1 MTPSINNPFLDYHN
15 ILNHLI
21 PSGTVKI
28 TTKSSFVQHIPVRH
42 GGKNSLKNTHP
53 DLVDFSA
60 NIAPAGISSSVMK
73 SLQKNLD
80 IIQTY
85 PDLHSTELLSKLKK
99 YTHLPKSNLIVGNGA
114 IEIIYN
120 FCSAFLSEKT
130 KVLIH
135 IPTFQ
140 EYETAAKLNDCNI
153 SFFKVINLSE
163 TIDDF
168 LLQIPRNGCVFL
180 CNPNNPTG
188 KLLRKKHLLQII
200 KTAKKLSSIVFV
212 DECFIEL
219 VPESNESVISYVQKY
234 DNLFVLR
241 SLTKS
246 FGLPGLRIGY
256 AAGSKQMVEILQ
268 KIKIPWSVNS
278 LAQRA
283 AIVSLQNNSNL
294 AKSKII
300 IKKELAYLINTIS
313 KLPGF
318 ECYDSTTNFVLIKTK
333 QDSATIQQKLFK
345 ENILIRDCRNFR
357 GLDDHHIRI
366 AVKSHKNNVKLVH
379 AMERLV

>member
-1 MTPSINNPFLDYHN
+1 MTLSINNPFLDYHN

-28 TTKSSFVQHIPVRH
+28 TTKLPFVRHIPVRH
-42 GGKNSLKNTHP
+42 GGKNSLKNISA

-60 NIAPAGISSSVMK
+60 NISPGGVPPSVTK
-73 SLQKNLD
+73 SLQKNLH

-85 PDLHSTELLSKLKK
+85 PDLHSSELLSKLKK

-120 FCSAFLSEKT
+120 FCSAFLSKKT

-140 EYETAAKLNDCNI
+140 EYEMAAKLNDCKV
-153 SFFKVINLSE
+153 SFFKVIHLSE
-163 TIDDF
+163 SLDDF
-168 LLQIPRNGCVFL
+168 ILQIPRNGCVFL

-188 KLLRKKHLLQII
+188 KLLPKKNLLQII

-219 VPESNESVISYVQKY
+219 VPESNESVMSYVKKY

-283 AIVSLQNNSNL
+283 AIVSLQDHSSL
-294 AKSKII
+294 SKSKII
-300 IKKELAYLINTIS
+300 IKKELSYLINAIS
-313 KLPGF
+313 KLNGF
-318 ECYDSTTNFVLIKTK
+318 ECYDSTTNFILIKTK
-333 QDSATIQQKLFK
+333 QDSTTIKQKLLK
-345 ENILIRDCRNFR
+345 KNILIRDCRNFR
-357 GLDDHHIRI
+357 GLDNHHIRI
-366 AVKSHKNNVKLVH
+366 AVKSHKDNVKLIH
-379 AMERLV
+379 AMRNLT

>member
-1 MTPSINNPFLDYHN
+1 MIPSINNPFLDYHN
-15 ILNHLI
+15 ILNPLI
-21 PSGTVKI
+21 LSGTVKI
-28 TTKSSFVQHIPVRH
+28 TTKSAYIRHIPVGH
-42 GGKNSLKNTHP
+42 GGKNSLKNISY
-53 DLVDFSA
+53 DLIDFSV
-60 NIAPAGISSSVMK
+60 NIAPAGISSSVTK
-73 SLQKNLD
+73 SLQKSLD

-85 PDLHSTELLSKLKK
+85 PDPNSSELLSKLTK

-120 FCSAFLSEKT
+120 FCSAFLSKKT

-135 IPTFQ
+135 TPTFQ
-140 EYETAAKLNDCNI
+140 EYEIAAKLNDCKI

-163 TIDDF
+163 SLDDF
-168 LLQIPRNGCVFL
+168 LLQIPQNGCIFL

-188 KLLRKKHLLQII
+188 KLLQKKQLLQII

-219 VPESNESVISYVQKY
+219 VPESNESVISYVKKY

-256 AAGSKQMVEILQ
+256 AAGSKQMIEILQ

-278 LAQRA
+278 LAQKA
-283 AIVSLQNNSNL
+283 AIASLQNNSNL
-294 AKSKII
+294 TKSKII
-300 IKKELAYLINTIS
+300 IKKELAYLINAIS
-313 KLPGF
+313 KLNGF
-318 ECYDSTTNFVLIKTK
+318 ECYNSTTNFILIKTK
-333 QDSATIQQKLFK
+333 QNSTTIRQKLFK

-366 AVKSHKNNVKLVH
+366 AVKSHNENVKLIL